1 MNSDISN
8 KKCSSEMKAGA
19 TEFLS
24 IFSYRISSKSKNTM
38 SWLSLMKVDF
48 INDYNC
54 AKFPQN
60 TTF

>member
-1 MNSDISN
+1 
-8 KKCSSEMKAGA
+8 MKAGA
-19 TEFLS
+19 REFLS
-24 IFSYRISSKSKNTM
+24 IFSYRISSRSINTR

-48 INDYNC
+48 INDYKC

>member
-1 MNSDISN
+1 
-8 KKCSSEMKAGA
+8 MKAGA

-24 IFSYRISSKSKNTM
+24 IFSYRISSKSKNTR